1 MCIRDRSSTAFVI
14 EYVMPLCIVPCITVI
29 IISIPLYLSVA
40 IILAISTVRIL
51 SVIPPDI
58 T

>member
-1 MCIRDRSSTAFVI
+1 MVIKMTAQNNGQQDFPAVNCFYI
-14 EYVMPLCIVPCITVI
+14 YQYLF
-29 IISIPLYLSVA
+29 YLSVA

>member
-1 MCIRDRSSTAFVI
+1 MVIKMTAQNNGQQDFPAVHCFYI
-14 EYVMPLCIVPCITVI
+14 YQYLFYLIAVM
-29 IISIPLYLSVA
+29 
-40 IILAISTVRIL
+40 ILAISTVTIL

>member
-1 MCIRDRSSTAFVI
+1 MVIKMTAQNNGQQDFLLSVLFL
-14 EYVMPLCIVPCITVI
+14 YL
-29 IISIPLYLSVA
+29 SIPLYLSNA

>member
-1 MCIRDRSSTAFVI
+1 MVI
-14 EYVMPLCIVPCITVI
+14 KMTDKTTDSKIFLLSVLFLYL
-29 IISIPLYLSVA
+29 SIPLYLSNA